1 MVADFERSSLKQRE
15 FCDARGVD
23 FFRFRYWLYQ
33 LRREQREQSSP
44 RFVPLVAAESA
55 GPATCKLRVGSS
67 ELSFTSLPEPSYLAE
82 LLRLMD
88 R

>member
-44 RFVPLVAAESA
+44 RFVPLVSVRYSVSVQPKTSGAPAAWRAHFQCEETA
-55 GPATCKLRVGSS
+55 A
-67 ELSFTSLPEPSYLAE
+67 
-82 LLRLMD
+82 
-88 R
+88 